1 MERSGLTVYRIAQ
14 ATGISAVH
22 LGRFLRGGVSIQLD
36 TADKLAACLGLRL
49 VLPHNAKPL
58 GPTLTDAMKVAIQ
71 RSGLRAHRIAK
82 EAGIHQSKLGR
93 FILGV
98 ASVRLNAAERLAAYL
113 GLQLAPD
120 PDGVCLGPQL
130 TPDPDTMTPQ
140 PILTDAIK
148 AAIERSGLT
157 VYRIAQASGLVAQN
171 LRRFLRGGVSIRLDN
186 ADKLADC
193 LGLRLLL
200 TPDENP
206 LGPTLTEA
214 MKVAIQRN
222 GLPVYRIAWA
232 TGISAVHLSRFLRDE
247 ESIRLDTADRLAAYL
262 GLQLV
267 PDPDAKPP
275 EPTPANLARPTLA
288 KTKTRAKAKRKAN

>member
-1 MERSGLTVYRIAQ
+1 MLRLPMF
-14 ATGISAVH
+14 SAVAA
-22 LGRFLRGGVSIQLD
+22 I
-36 TADKLAACLGLRL
+36 ADFAY
-49 VLPHNAKPL
+49 PF
-58 GPTLTDAMKVAIQ
+58 PTNI
-71 RSGLRAHRIAK
+71 
-82 EAGIHQSKLGR
+82 
-93 FILGV
+93 
-98 ASVRLNAAERLAAYL
+98 
-113 GLQLAPD
+113 
-120 PDGVCLGPQL
+120 PDGRAASTLAGNPGPL
-130 TPDPDTMTPQ
+130 
-140 PILTDAIK
+140 
-148 AAIERSGLT
+148 
-157 VYRIAQASGLVAQN
+157 YRIAQASGLVAQN